1 MAKVTVVGAGNV
13 GGTVA
18 TLVAQEGLADV
29 VLADIVEGLPQGK
42 ALDIAAAL
50 PLFGASVKV
59 GGSNDLADA
68 EGSDVVVVT
77 AGLARKPGM
86 SRDDLLAR
94 NAEIVGGVAD
104 AIRKHAPGAIVICVT
119 NPLDAMCYLL
129 MKRTGFEPG
138 KVMGM
143 AGALDSARFA
153 AFLAFEA
160 GVSPADV
167 SAMVLGGHGD
177 SMVPLLSSATV
188 GGVPVQEI
196 LPADALARIV
206 ERTRKAGAEVVG
218 LLRTGSAF
226 VSPAAGVREMV
237 RAILLDQKR
246 VLPAAAWLEGQFGL
260 EGVYLGVPA
269 ILGRGGVERIVEM
282 KLSDGEA
289 RALRE
294 SAEKVRA
301 LQAKLALD

>member
-18 TLVAQEGLADV
+18 SLLAQEGLADI
-29 VLADIVEGLPQGK
+29 VLTDVVEGLPQGK

-50 PLFGASVKV
+50 PLFGASVGV
-59 GGSNDLADA
+59 EGSNDLASA

-77 AGLARKPGM
+77 AGLPRKPGM
-86 SRDDLLAR
+86 SRDDLLAK
-94 NAEIVGGVAD
+94 NAAIVGGVAD
-104 AIRKHAPGAIVICVT
+104 AVRKHAPGAIVICVT

-129 MKRTGFEPG
+129 MKRTGFEAK

-153 AFLAFEA
+153 AFLAMET

-177 SMVPLLSSATV
+177 SMVPLLSSASV
-188 GGVPVQEI
+188 GGVPVREL
-196 LPADALARIV
+196 LPAETLARVV

-218 LLRTGSAF
+218 LLKTGSAF

-237 RAILLDQKR
+237 RAILRDQRR
-246 VLPAAAWLEGQFGL
+246 VLPVASWLDGQFGI

-269 ILGRGGVERIVEM
+269 VLGRGGVERIVEM
-282 KLSDGEA
+282 KLSDDEA

-294 SAEKVRA
+294 SAEKVRT
-301 LQAKLALD
+301 LQDKLDSL